1 MLQYESMGGRNDCIY
16 KYSDG
21 LNSGCALPLRI
32 PDCMLRRQ
40 RPKLRAARLLKLRT
54 TASCFRGSPKS
65 KKGAHGWFLCDD
77 SVLPEHAGNGR
88 CLFERHDGDGV
99 MSESYE
105 EKIAIP
111 DERSVIGFDNIRLS
125 QYVLPRL
132 STVDMSQ
139 SELAHLAF
147 KIPSA
152 MYNGKFSIQRELS
165 TC

>member
-1 MLQYESMGGRNDCIY
+1 MTRSRLSMRATAVVCSND
-16 KYSDG
+16 
-21 LNSGCALPLRI
+21 
-32 PDCMLRRQ
+32 M
-40 RPKLRAARLLKLRT
+40 
-54 TASCFRGSPKS
+54 TAM
-65 KKGAHGWFLCDD
+65 
-77 SVLPEHAGNGR
+77 
-88 CLFERHDGDGV
+88 GV

-111 DERSVIGFDNIRLS
+111 DELSVIGFDNIRLS
-125 QYVLPRL
+125 QYVLPPL

-147 KIPSA
+147 QTPSA